1 MTTSYT
7 SEKLRF
13 KTAER
18 FKQGF
23 SSTDNPFVSYII
35 ISNHIPYA
43 NEANPDFIYDTVAEE
58 KKVWDNM
65 IGGKRLNG
73 NNVELVIPKVSYTPN
88 VYYRQYDDT
97 IELEMLVTEEPSQNL
112 KPMYIIN
119 TEGNVYKCLSN
130 NNSELSTIQPLGKNL
145 TSNGNI
151 ITTDNYIWKYMYNI
165 LDTNKFL
172 SNNWIPCPT
181 ISNLDSYA
189 SYPETKVSG
198 ELLSINVVDGGD
210 GYIDSSIVVNQYP
223 AGCTT
228 LTIIDTTD
236 IQNTIKPNMSVA
248 GTGIVGDVYIKDMN
262 VVNRK
267 INLAYATI
275 SSGGGTGDPIS
286 IKTRIIIRG
295 DGVGAYASANVV
307 HGSIDKILVTNIGVD
322 YNYANVVIFG
332 TATSNTA
339 IARAIL
345 PPQYGHGYNPARELG
360 AINVMV
366 QTKIGE
372 IDSTENNTISANTSF
387 RQYGMLLNPYKY
399 NDNKPIAASSA
410 NSVFSQVTKVSLIPG
425 PLFDDNEFVYQGNI
439 EDPTFSGRVNT
450 QTINDIN
457 LTNVKGKLAI
467 GLVLKGVTTNLNGR
481 TVFDIA
487 YPEFKPY
494 TGDIVYA
501 ENFKAVQRELGQAE
515 NIKFII
521 QF

>member
-18 FKQGF
+18 FKEGF

-35 ISNHIPYA
+35 ISNHIPYDD
-43 NEANPDFIYDTVAEE
+43 ELSPDFIYDTVSEE
-58 KKVWDNM
+58 KNIWDNM
-65 IGGKRLNG
+65 IGGKRVNG
-73 NNVELVIPKVSYTPN
+73 NNVELVIPNIEYSHN
-88 VYYRQYDDT
+88 VHYRQYDDM
-97 IELEMLVTEEPSQNL
+97 IDLEMLATSEPSQNL
-112 KPMYIIN
+112 YPMYIIN

-130 NNSELSTIQPLGKNL
+130 NNGSISTIEPLGKNL

-181 ISNLDSYA
+181 ISNLGSYA
-189 SYPETKVSG
+189 SYPETKVDG
-198 ELLSINVVDGGD
+198 ELITINIDDGGS
-210 GYIDSSIVVNQYP
+210 GYINSDIIVSQYNV
-223 AGCTT
+223 GCTT
-228 LTIIDTTD
+228 LTIVDTTD
-236 IQNTIKPNMSVA
+236 IQNTIKPNMSVS
-248 GTGIVGDVYIKDMN
+248 GTGIVGDVFIKDVN

-275 SSGGGTGDPIS
+275 SSGGGFDDPVS
-286 IKTRIIIRG
+286 VKTRVIVRG
-295 DGVGAYASANVV
+295 DGIGAYATANVV
-307 HGSIDKILVTNIGVD
+307 NGSIDKINVTNIGVD
-322 YNYANVVIFG
+322 YNYANVVIYG
-332 TATSNTA
+332 TANNA

-345 PPQYGHGYNPARELG
+345 PPRYGHGYNPARELN

-366 QTKIGE
+366 QTKLGE
-372 IDSTENNTISANTSF
+372 IDSTENGLISANTSF
-387 RQYGMLLNPYKY
+387 RQYALLMNPYKY
-399 NDNKPIAASSA
+399 MDNAPIAASSA
-410 NSVFSQVTKVSLIPG
+410 NSVFSQVTVVSLIPG
-425 PLFDDNEFVYQGNI
+425 PLFDDSEFVYQGNI
-439 EDPTFSGRVNT
+439 ENPTFSGRVNT

-457 LTNVKGKLAI
+457 LTNVKGKISI

-481 TVFDIA
+481 TVFDIK

-494 TGDIVYA
+494 TGDILYA
-501 ENFKAVQRELGQAE
+501 ENFKAVQREIGQAE